1 MDEEED
7 EPLADDSPFVLCP
20 STFEPNKL
28 GRFRIIILTEHPLAQ
43 VTPARPSRSPRRR
56 RPRPPRR
63 QHRRHR
69 RPTRRPPLRSRAQL
83 PTEIPK
89 LTELRREGR
98 WLSHNAGGCRNYV
111 TWRKNEQ
118 YLLRLT
124 KAARAS
130 VREPDARR
138 DEGRIP
144 RHIPR
149 LTSRCSLPLPR

>member
-28 GRFRIIILTEHPLAQ
+28 GHFRIIILTEHPLAQ
-43 VTPARPSRSPRRR
+43 VTPARPSHSPRR
-56 RPRPPRR
+56 PPPPPPPPYP
-63 QHRRHR
+63 
-69 RPTRRPPLRSRAQL
+69 PTHHPHLRSRAQL

-130 VREPDARR
+130 VRARR
-138 DEGRIP
+138 ETRRRAHP
-144 RHIPR
+144 ATHPMPHIP
-149 LTSRCSLPLPR
+149 LLPPSTYGR

>member
-43 VTPARPSRSPRRR
+43 VTAARPSRSP
-56 RPRPPRR
+56 
-63 QHRRHR
+63 RHR

-130 VREPDARR
+130 VRARR
-138 DEGRIP
+138 ETRRWAHP
-144 RHIPR
+144 ATHPNASHIP
-149 LTSRCSLPLPR
+149 LLPPST

>member
-28 GRFRIIILTEHPLAQ
+28 GHFRIIILTEHPL
-43 VTPARPSRSPRRR
+43 
-56 RPRPPRR
+56 
-63 QHRRHR
+63 
-69 RPTRRPPLRSRAQL
+69 AQL

-130 VREPDARR
+130 VRARR
-138 DEGRIP
+138 ETRRRAHP
-144 RHIPR
+144 ATHPMPHIP
-149 LTSRCSLPLPR
+149 LLPPSTYGR

>member
-28 GRFRIIILTEHPLAQ
+28 GRFRIIILTEHPL
-43 VTPARPSRSPRRR
+43 
-56 RPRPPRR
+56 
-63 QHRRHR
+63 
-69 RPTRRPPLRSRAQL
+69 AQL

-130 VREPDARR
+130 VRA
-138 DEGRIP
+138 
-144 RHIPR
+144 
-149 LTSRCSLPLPR
+149 